1 MQHEH
6 TVKSFDDELKQL
18 DSMIAEMGG
27 MAEANLA
34 GAVDAMVRRDTESAL
49 VIKKADKKIDALEIE
64 IDDHAVR
71 ILALRQP
78 MADDLRAV
86 IVALKTAAVIERIGD
101 FAKNIAK
108 RTQTLSQCPDLGAAK
123 TIKRMAGMAQNMMT
137 DVLDAYVTRDADKA
151 DEVRLRDEELDSLY
165 TSLFREL
172 LTYMMENP
180 KNITASTHLMFAA
193 KNIERIGDHATNI
206 AENVHFL
213 VHGQMPEEPR
223 PKGDG
228 SVYMTDP
235 TADV

>member
-108 RTQTLSQCPDLGAAK
+108 RTQALSQCPDLGAAK

-228 SVYMTDP
+228 SVYMADP

>member
-108 RTQTLSQCPDLGAAK
+108 RTQALSQCPDLGAAK

-172 LTYMMENP
+172 LTYMLENP

-228 SVYMTDP
+228 SVYMTEP
-235 TADV
+235 TVDV

>member
-108 RTQTLSQCPDLGAAK
+108 RTRALSQCPDLGAAK

>member
-108 RTQTLSQCPDLGAAK
+108 RTRALSQCPDLGAAK

-165 TSLFREL
+165 NSLFREL

>member
-1 MQHEH
+1 
-6 TVKSFDDELKQL
+6 
-18 DSMIAEMGG
+18 
-27 MAEANLA
+27 
-34 GAVDAMVRRDTESAL
+34 
-49 VIKKADKKIDALEIE
+49 
-64 IDDHAVR
+64 
-71 ILALRQP
+71 

-108 RTQTLSQCPDLGAAK
+108 RTQALSQCPDLGAAK

>member
-6 TVKSFDDELKQL
+6 TGKSFDDELKQL

-108 RTQTLSQCPDLGAAK
+108 RTQALSQCPDLGASK

-235 TADV
+235 TANV

>member
-86 IVALKTAAVIERIGD
+86 IVALKTASVISPKTSPNALRPC
-101 FAKNIAK
+101 
-108 RTQTLSQCPDLGAAK
+108 RSVPTSVPRRLSSGWPAWRK
-123 TIKRMAGMAQNMMT
+123 T
-137 DVLDAYVTRDADKA
+137 
-151 DEVRLRDEELDSLY
+151 
-165 TSLFREL
+165 
-172 LTYMMENP
+172 
-180 KNITASTHLMFAA
+180 
-193 KNIERIGDHATNI
+193 
-206 AENVHFL
+206 
-213 VHGQMPEEPR
+213 
-223 PKGDG
+223 
-228 SVYMTDP
+228 
-235 TADV
+235 

>member
-108 RTQTLSQCPDLGAAK
+108 RTQALSHCPDLGAAK

>member
-78 MADDLRAV
+78 MADDLRVV

-108 RTQTLSQCPDLGAAK
+108 RTQALSQCPDLGAAK

>member
-27 MAEANLA
+27 MAENNLA

-108 RTQTLSQCPDLGAAK
+108 RTQALSQCPDLGAAK

-228 SVYMTDP
+228 SVYMIDP
-235 TADV
+235 IADV

>member
-34 GAVDAMVRRDTESAL
+34 GTVDAMVRRDTESAL

-108 RTQTLSQCPDLGAAK
+108 RTQALSQCPDLGAAK